1 MRHRRRARGARE
13 GKAQAHVSGISRL
26 EPARARGTF
35 SRTRRRR
42 SRDRPAG
49 RGARRTDPARR
60 SVPRRTRPRDGDGR
74 RRLFPRAATPT
85 RASIPVVHGSNVL
98 RSPERAGGG
107 GATCRHGT
115 AGDADHGT
123 REGRATEKNEQK
135 NERRLGHSWR
145 RRRAIRRAPLPGG
158 RRPHRPNRSRSIVCW
173 KTSGKLPETLDAL
186 VVVEGINDATAVQ
199 RAFRPRRGCRV
210 LKGAYDAAAG
220 HYDVPDA
227 VVADIARMSASG
239 TRVVVLTDSDVAGRQ
254 MRGKIVREAPGAYH
268 AFLGTHLSS
277 AKEDTATHRAGNV
290 GVEHASVENLR
301 NAVAG
306 ARRAACAGEAPG
318 YRAANLAEKIWN
330 GGVCAGQTLGRR
342 IPGGARSAGS
352 GSAEGWLGST
362 WASGSATRSSWCG
375 S

>member
-1 MRHRRRARGARE
+1 MKSSAVTFPVTRPPTRSAARSEDHVAHDAIRDAVGAHDTAHAPSTRRTRARRSRRSLSRLAIVVGVARGGREGCATAAARGARE

-60 SVPRRTRPRDGDGR
+60 PVPRRTRPRDGDGR

-98 RSPERAGGG
+98 RSPEHAGG

-115 AGDADHGT
+115 ASDADHST

-158 RRPHRPNRSRSIVCW
+158 RRPHRPDRSRSIVCW
-173 KTSGKLPETLDAL
+173 KNLWKTSGNS
-186 VVVEGINDATAVQ
+186 G
-199 RAFRPRRGCRV
+199 RPRRRGGDQRRDR
-210 LKGAYDAAAG
+210 GA
-220 HYDVPDA
+220 
-227 VVADIARMSASG
+227 
-239 TRVVVLTDSDVAGRQ
+239 
-254 MRGKIVREAPGAYH
+254 K
-268 AFLGTHLSS
+268 
-277 AKEDTATHRAGNV
+277 
-290 GVEHASVENLR
+290 SV
-301 NAVAG
+301 
-306 ARRAACAGEAPG
+306 
-318 YRAANLAEKIWN
+318 
-330 GGVCAGQTLGRR
+330 
-342 IPGGARSAGS
+342 
-352 GSAEGWLGST
+352 
-362 WASGSATRSSWCG
+362 
-375 S
+375 

>member
-1 MRHRRRARGARE
+1 MKSSAVTFPVTRPPTRSAARSEGHVAHDAIRDAVGAHDTAHAPSTRRTRARRSRRSLSRLAIVVGVARGGREGCATAAARGARE

-60 SVPRRTRPRDGDGR
+60 PSPDGLDLAMAMDGADFSPRGDPDPRVHPRRSRFERPPVARARGR
-74 RRLFPRAATPT
+74 RRSDVPPRHRGRRRP
-85 RASIPVVHGSNVL
+85 
-98 RSPERAGGG
+98 
-107 GATCRHGT
+107 RHARGTGDRKRTSADWDT
-115 AGDADHGT
+115 AGDADARFDELLSRAGVGPT
-123 REGRATEKNEQK
+123 DPTARE
-135 NERRLGHSWR
+135 
-145 RRRAIRRAPLPGG
+145 
-158 RRPHRPNRSRSIVCW
+158 RSFAG

-254 MRGKIVREAPGAYH
+254 MRGR
-268 AFLGTHLSS
+268 LS
-277 AKEDTATHRAGNV
+277 ER
-290 GVEHASVENLR
+290 
-301 NAVAG
+301 
-306 ARRAACAGEAPG
+306 RRA
-318 YRAANLAEKIWN
+318 RI
-330 GGVCAGQTLGRR
+330 TRFSGR
-342 IPGGARSAGS
+342 
-352 GSAEGWLGST
+352 T
-362 WASGSATRSSWCG
+362 
-375 S
+375 